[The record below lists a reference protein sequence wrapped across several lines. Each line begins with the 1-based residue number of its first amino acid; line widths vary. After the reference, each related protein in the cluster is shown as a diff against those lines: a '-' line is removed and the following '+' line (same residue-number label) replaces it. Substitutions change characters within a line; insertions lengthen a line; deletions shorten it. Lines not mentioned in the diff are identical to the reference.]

1 MWGVRH
7 HYHKN
12 DNVVDNEFPWNE
24 CLHRAISWTICI
36 EREWNWCFKQPISSK
51 TFPILVKGVAQ
62 SIKVDYGGWQ
72 CTGQS
77 SSSLFTSIFII
88 ATFATYAIMSS
99 IKTTSYKFFYNL
111 SPTVR
116 YLPTLTIQ
124 CSLWAPMK
132 RTW

>member
-1 MWGVRH
+1 
-7 HYHKN
+7 
-12 DNVVDNEFPWNE
+12 
-24 CLHRAISWTICI
+24 
-36 EREWNWCFKQPISSK
+36 
-51 TFPILVKGVAQ
+51 
-62 SIKVDYGGWQ
+62 
-72 CTGQS
+72 
-77 SSSLFTSIFII
+77 
-88 ATFATYAIMSS
+88 MSS